1 MDGELFFRRQADE
14 CREAAAGATPAE
26 GRALMQ
32 LAKHY
37 EKEARTATSA
47 PPLGSPRTAELN
59 RH

>member
-26 GRALMQ
+26 SRALMQ

-47 PPLGSPRTAELN
+47 APRGSPQTAELN